1 MILKTALHSVGII
14 GLLTAIPLSAS
25 AQKPTTCPISKA
37 PIINVRPQTKPIQY
51 DKTKTSAQLSSLKSN
66 TISPYGLGVD
76 QTTGGLRHDQPTMS
90 TQMKFNILTNPQ
102 TQTICLSYDTIN
114 VDIQLQPKIYIAKE
128 FNTGRC
134 AREVLEHEKKHVN
147 VDRKVINKYTR
158 LMGLAIQKAVNSV
171 GAVGPFPVSR
181 SEELQKMMS
190 GHIESALASVQL
202 SMTNEMNTRQQQV
215 DSLEEYERVGQYCEK
230 ASQRAFKAQQKAEQR
245 EQRRR

>member
-1 MILKTALHSVGII
+1 MILKTVLHSVGII
-14 GLLTAIPLSAS
+14 GLLATVPLSAS
-25 AQKPTTCPISKA
+25 AQKPTACPVSKA
-37 PIINVRPQTKPIQY
+37 PIINVRPQTKAIQY
-51 DKTKTSAQLSSLKSN
+51 DKTKTSAQLSSLQSN

-90 TQMKFNILTNPQ
+90 TQMKFNIVTNPQ

-114 VDIQLQPKIYIAKE
+114 VDIKLQPKIYIARE

-147 VDRKVINKYTR
+147 VDRKVINKYTQ
-158 LMGLAIQKAVNSV
+158 LMGKAIQKAVNSV
-171 GAVGPFPVSR
+171 GPVGPFPINR
-181 SEELQKMMS
+181 RDELQKMMS

-230 ASQRAFKAQQKAEQR
+230 HSERAFKAQQKARKR
-245 EQRRR
+245 ERR